1 MNIAVAGT
9 GYVGLVTAVC
19 LAKTGHMVTCVDVN
33 QEKINLMNQGI
44 PPIYEQDLE
53 ELMLNNKSKLIYT
66 TDYSSAYKH
75 ADVIIIGV
83 GTPERKRWI
92 C

>member
-1 MNIAVAGT
+1 
-9 GYVGLVTAVC
+9 
-19 LAKTGHMVTCVDVN
+19 MVTCVDIN
-33 QEKINLMNQGI
+33 QEKIDLMNQGI

-53 ELMLNNKSKLIYT
+53 ELMLNNKAKLIYT
-66 TDYSSAYKH
+66 TDYIDAYKN

-83 GTPERKRWI
+83 GTPEKKRWF